1 MEKKININ
9 LKRNLWIALLMV
21 IAGAALFLFYQPGNS
36 WEFALRLRGLKVV
49 AILVVAGCVAFS
61 SVAFQT
67 LTNNRILTPS
77 IMGFE
82 SLYLLIQTVI
92 VYIYGDQT
100 YRVLS
105 SIDNF
110 TVSVIGMIAFSFLL
124 YLLIYKKGKDNLYLL
139 LLVGIILGT
148 LFFSLG
154 SFMQLLI
161 DPNDFFIVQGKMF
174 ATFNKINSTLL
185 WPSLIVMT
193 ATLLVGFRMTR
204 YLDVIALGREQA
216 INLGVNYNRVVKIF
230 LVMIA
235 VLVSI
240 STALVGPITFL
251 GLLVTNLTY
260 ELFHTHKHRVI
271 IIACC
276 MVSAISLLIG
286 QFLMERV
293 FNLSIPLSAIINI
306 VGGFYFMYLLLKVKK
321 L

>member
-1 MEKKININ
+1 MEKKINIR
-9 LKRNLWIALLMV
+9 RNLWIALLLMM
-21 IAGAALFLFYQPGNS
+21 ASGALFLFYNLGNS
-36 WEFALRLRGLKVV
+36 WEFALRLRGVKVV

-92 VYIYGDQT
+92 VYFYSDQT

-110 TVSVIGMIAFSFLL
+110 LVSVAGMIGFSFLL
-124 YLLIYKKGKDNLYLL
+124 YLLIYKKGKNNLYLL

-148 LFFSLG
+148 LFSSLS

-174 ATFNKINSTLL
+174 ATFNKINNKLL
-185 WPSLIVMT
+185 WPSLVVMT
-193 ATLLVGFRMTR
+193 ATLIMGFRMTR
-204 YLDVIALGREQA
+204 YLDVLALGRDQA
-216 INLGVNYNRVVKIF
+216 INLGLNYNRVVKIF

-235 VLVSI
+235 VLVSV

-260 ELFHTHKHRVI
+260 ELFRTHKHRLLI
-271 IIACC
+271 TACI
-276 MVSAISLLIG
+276 MVSATALLIG

-293 FNLSIPLSAIINI
+293 FNLSIPLSAIINM
-306 VGGFYFMYLLLKVKK
+306 VGGFYFIYLLLRVKK

>member
-1 MEKKININ
+1 MEKKINIR
-9 LKRNLWIALLMV
+9 RNLWIALLLMIV
-21 IAGAALFLFYQPGNS
+21 SGALFLFYNLGNS

-49 AILVVAGCVAFS
+49 AILVVAACVAFS

-82 SLYLLIQTVI
+82 SIYLLIQTLI
-92 VYIYGDQT
+92 VYMYSDQT

-110 TVSVIGMIAFSFLL
+110 MVSVAGMIGFSFLL

-148 LFFSLG
+148 LFSSLS

-174 ATFNKINSTLL
+174 ATFNKINNKLL
-185 WPSLIVMT
+185 WPSLVVMT
-193 ATLLVGFRMTR
+193 ATLIIGFRMTR
-204 YLDVIALGREQA
+204 YLDVLALGRDQA
-216 INLGVNYNRVVKIF
+216 INLGMNYNRVVKIF

-235 VLVSI
+235 VLVSV

-260 ELFHTHKHRVI
+260 ELFRTHKHHLL
-271 IIACC
+271 IIACI
-276 MVSAISLLIG
+276 MVSATALLIG
-286 QFLMERV
+286 QFFMERV

-306 VGGFYFMYLLLKVKK
+306 VGGFYFIYLLLRVKK

>member
-1 MEKKININ
+1 M
-9 LKRNLWIALLMV
+9 LLMM
-21 IAGAALFLFYQPGNS
+21 ASGALFLFYNLGNS

-92 VYIYGDQT
+92 VYLYSDQT

-110 TVSVIGMIAFSFLL
+110 LVSVAGMIGFSFML

-148 LFFSLG
+148 LFSSLS

-174 ATFNKINSTLL
+174 ATFNKINNKLL
-185 WPSLIVMT
+185 WPSLVVMI
-193 ATLLVGFRMTR
+193 ATLMIGFRMTR
-204 YLDVIALGREQA
+204 YLDVLALGRDQA
-216 INLGVNYNRVVKIF
+216 INLGLNYNRVVKMF

-235 VLVSI
+235 VLVSV

-260 ELFHTHKHRVI
+260 ELFRTHKHRLL
-271 IIACC
+271 IIACI
-276 MVSAISLLIG
+276 MVSATALLIG
-286 QFLMERV
+286 QFFMERV
-293 FNLSIPLSAIINI
+293 FNLSIPLSAIINM
-306 VGGFYFMYLLLKVKK
+306 VGGFYFIYLLLRVKK

>member
-1 MEKKININ
+1 MEKSISIR
-9 LKRNLWIALLMV
+9 RNLLISVLLLLSM
-21 IAGAALFLFYQPGNS
+21 AAIFLFYRLGNN
-36 WEFALRLRGLKVV
+36 WEFALKLRSVKVI
-49 AILVVAGCVAFS
+49 AILIVAASVAYS

-82 SLYLLIQTVI
+82 SLYLLIQTII
-92 VYIYGDQT
+92 VYMYGDET
-100 YRVLS
+100 YKVLS

-110 TVSVIGMIAFSFLL
+110 LVSVIGMIGFGLLL
-124 YLLIYKKGKDNLYLL
+124 YFMIYKKGKDNIYLL

-148 LFFSLG
+148 LFSSLS

-174 ATFNKINSTLL
+174 ATFNKINTDLL
-185 WPSLIVMT
+185 WPSSII
-193 ATLLVGFRMTR
+193 LVVILFFGFRMTK
-204 YLDVIALGREQA
+204 YLDVMALGREQA
-216 INLGVNYNRVVKIF
+216 INLGLNYNGLVKLF

-235 VLVSI
+235 ILVSI

-260 ELFHTHKHRVI
+260 ELFKTHKHSI
-271 IIACC
+271 IIAACC
-276 MVSAISLLIG
+276 IVSAVALLAG
-286 QFLMERV
+286 QFIMERIL
-293 FNLSIPLSAIINI
+293 NLSTPLSAIINM
-306 VGGFYFMYLLLKVKK
+306 VGGLYFIYLLLKVKK

>member
-1 MEKKININ
+1 MEKSISIR
-9 LKRNLWIALLMV
+9 RNLLISVLLLLSM
-21 IAGAALFLFYQPGNS
+21 AAIFLLYRLGNN
-36 WEFALRLRGLKVV
+36 WEFALKLRSVKVI
-49 AILVVAGCVAFS
+49 AILIVAASVAYS

-82 SLYLLIQTVI
+82 SLYLLIQTLI
-92 VYIYGDQT
+92 VYMYGDET
-100 YRVLS
+100 YKVLS

-110 TVSVIGMIAFSFLL
+110 LVSVIGMIGFGLLL
-124 YLLIYKKGKDNLYLL
+124 YFMIYKKGKDNIYLL

-148 LFFSLG
+148 LFSSLS

-174 ATFNKINSTLL
+174 ATFNKINTDLL
-185 WPSLIVMT
+185 WPSSII
-193 ATLLVGFRMTR
+193 LVVILFFGFRMTK
-204 YLDVIALGREQA
+204 YLDVMALGREQA
-216 INLGVNYNRVVKIF
+216 INLGLNYNGLVKLF

-235 VLVSI
+235 ILVSI

-260 ELFHTHKHRVI
+260 ELFKTHKHSI
-271 IIACC
+271 IIAACC
-276 MVSAISLLIG
+276 IVSAVALLAG
-286 QFLMERV
+286 QFIMERIL
-293 FNLSIPLSAIINI
+293 NLSTPLSAIINM
-306 VGGFYFMYLLLKVKK
+306 VGGLYFIYLLLKVKK

>member
-1 MEKKININ
+1 MEKSINIR
-9 LKRNLWIALLMV
+9 RNILISVLLLLSM
-21 IAGAALFLFYQPGNS
+21 AAIFLFYRLGNN
-36 WEFALRLRGLKVV
+36 WEFALKLRSVKVI
-49 AILVVAGCVAFS
+49 AILIVAASVAYS

-82 SLYLLIQTVI
+82 SLYLLIQTII
-92 VYIYGDQT
+92 VYMYGDET
-100 YRVLS
+100 YKVLS

-110 TVSVIGMIAFSFLL
+110 LVSVIGMIGFGLLL
-124 YLLIYKKGKDNLYLL
+124 YFMIYKKGKDNIYLL

-148 LFFSLG
+148 LFSSLS

-174 ATFNKINSTLL
+174 ATFNKINTDLL
-185 WPSLIVMT
+185 WPSSIILVV
-193 ATLLVGFRMTR
+193 LLFFGFRMTK
-204 YLDVIALGREQA
+204 YLDVMALGREQA
-216 INLGVNYNRVVKIF
+216 INLGLNYNGLVKLF

-235 VLVSI
+235 ILVSI

-260 ELFHTHKHRVI
+260 ELFKTHKHSI
-271 IIACC
+271 IIAACC
-276 MVSAISLLIG
+276 IVSAVALLAG
-286 QFLMERV
+286 QFIMERIL
-293 FNLSIPLSAIINI
+293 NLSTPLSAIINM
-306 VGGFYFMYLLLKVKK
+306 VGGLYFIYLLLKVKK